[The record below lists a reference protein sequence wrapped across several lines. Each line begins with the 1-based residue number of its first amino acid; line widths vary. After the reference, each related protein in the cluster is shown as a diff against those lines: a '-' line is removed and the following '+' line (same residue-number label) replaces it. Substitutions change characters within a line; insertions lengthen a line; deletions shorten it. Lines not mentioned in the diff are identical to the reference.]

1 VSLEAAQASA
11 ARVNHLVGKEIAQA
25 HQLDVS
31 DHDRLCDFLG
41 PVNSFLS
48 AVPYWHNPA
57 ITRAAIE
64 AGARMTDLGGNTDL
78 VRDQMKLSPRAKD
91 ADIAIIADCDQVPG
105 MGTSLTKLLPS

>member
-1 VSLEAAQASA
+1 MAFVYAVLGGGRQGTAAAYDMAKFGDASQVLIADVSLEAAQASA

-31 DHDRLCDFLG
+31 DHDQLCDFLG

-64 AGARMTDLGGNTDL
+64 AGH
-78 VRDQMKLSPRAKD
+78 LSSYCLK
-91 ADIAIIADCDQVPG
+91 IN
-105 MGTSLTKLLPS
+105 S